1 MRRFTI
7 AAALLLAVAAIAIP
21 VALAGGGNSTSADIS
36 FSNNATLNA
45 GGSVTLHVTYF
56 CLGSAFVPDAF
67 VDLQEPKG
75 ATEVDGF
82 IDFTPVCDNKQH
94 QVDVLIVPTFNPPFV
109 PGTGVAEGEIC
120 SLVCSPFEV
129 EQEVNIH

>member
-94 QVDVLIVPTFNPPFV
+94 QFSRESCLQSYARYHRLLWEFV
-109 PGTGVAEGEIC
+109 P
-120 SLVCSPFEV
+120 SLLGFR
-129 EQEVNIH
+129 

>member
-45 GGSVTLHVTYF
+45 GGSVTLHVTWEGNCGVSDGLERRF
-56 CLGSAFVPDAF
+56 DDLAKATAREGHTRRGLLKFTAGLAAAATAASLPARALAGGNGNDVCAHWCTDNFPPGSARA
-67 VDLQEPKG
+67 KC
-75 ATEVDGF
+75 T
-82 IDFTPVCDNKQH
+82 
-94 QVDVLIVPTFNPPFV
+94 
-109 PGTGVAEGEIC
+109 
-120 SLVCSPFEV
+120 
-129 EQEVNIH
+129 